1 MHMTMHRESAL
12 RALGISDRIDLD
24 LNPTQLRKAYLK
36 AALACH
42 PDKNSG
48 DKDAAKR
55 FTELQEAYN
64 FLLEGIS
71 AGQDAAREKARTLEI
86 FDIFLR
92 AMRGDNVEL
101 ELKSLGIYRPSDM
114 FGVDLSVAFDRRLA
128 QLPSPSNAPN
138 SNTYEDE
145 EPPVDIQDAFAE
157 AFADEGLDEEGN
169 PLEGWARPPISDLE
183 DM

>member
-1 MHMTMHRESAL
+1 MHRESAL
-12 RALGISDRIDLD
+12 RALGFGDRNELD
-24 LNPTQLRKAYLK
+24 LHPTQLRKAYLK

-55 FTELQEAYN
+55 FSELQEAYN

-71 AGQDAAREKARTLEI
+71 AGQDAAREKARTSEI

-92 AMRGDNVEL
+92 AMRGDNIEL
-101 ELKSLGIYRPSDM
+101 ELKNMGIYRPSDM
-114 FGVDLSVAFDRRLA
+114 FGIDLSVAFDTR
-128 QLPSPSNAPN
+128 PPSSSPSTAQNPN
-138 SNTYEDE
+138 NFEAE

-157 AFADEGLDEEGN
+157 AFADEGLDDEGN
-169 PLEGWARPPISDLE
+169 PIEGWARPPISDLE